1 MIMGKNK
8 IIVLLCPVL
17 LALLIFACTKEEE
30 KSERFKI
37 LTGQV
42 WTSDSLLVNGE
53 DASGPGEFLEKMAGD
68 AEFRPDGTGDFGQ
81 YTGSWYFMENETKIT
96 ISSPSLGTPL
106 ELKIIE
112 LTQQSFK
119 ISTEWLVDAVQGT
132 YFTIRITFKPK

>member
-1 MIMGKNK
+1 MKK
-8 IIVLLCPVL
+8 CDIVDLLTP
-17 LALLIFACTKEEE
+17 LLISIVMFACSKEEE
-30 KSERFKI
+30 KSERFMI

-68 AEFRPDGTGDFGQ
+68 AEFRPDGTGYFGQ
-81 YTGSWYFMENETKIT
+81 YTGSWYFLENETKIT

-106 ELKIIE
+106 ELNIIE

-119 ISTEWLVDAVQGT
+119 ISTEWLIDPGQQT